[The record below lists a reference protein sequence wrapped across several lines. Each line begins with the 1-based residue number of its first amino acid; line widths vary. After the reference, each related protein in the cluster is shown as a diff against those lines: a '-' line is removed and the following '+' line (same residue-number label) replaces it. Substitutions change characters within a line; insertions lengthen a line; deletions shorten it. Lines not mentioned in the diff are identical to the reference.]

1 MFEVFY
7 FILKTNVGAGKGSV
21 GIDAV
26 LVCPVDKV
34 KEHVAERLLGGSLVG
49 QGRQGGCF
57 LLVSKDGL
65 DSYAGGF
72 LLQAHGFDKR
82 GQTGGNPFED

>member
-1 MFEVFY
+1 MLEVLY
-7 FILKTNVGAGKGSV
+7 FILEPQVGAGKGGV

-26 LVCPVDKV
+26 FMRPVDKV
-34 KEHVAERLLGGSLVG
+34 KEHVAERLFGGSLVG

-57 LLVSKDGL
+57 LLVRKGGL

-72 LLQAHGFDKR
+72 LLQAHGFV
-82 GQTGGNPFED
+82 